1 MPPPVQPV
9 LRALAVV
16 EALNQ
21 GTTVMPLQALAA
33 ATHLPKPT
41 VARLLDTLIAGGYV
55 QRLPS
60 RGGYALAERVVRLSG
75 GFRHADA
82 VVEAAR
88 PFLSALT
95 AQHKWP
101 VALATLDND
110 AMLIRATTLKESPFA
125 TDHSQLNR
133 HTPMLVSALGRA
145 YLAFCPDEERE
156 TILNLLRKSSRES
169 NKPARDP
176 RYVRDLVRTIRRQG
190 YAITAPLPGDPS
202 IGIAVPILGE
212 GRVHATMTLRYL
224 GAMFTERAAAQRF
237 LPSMQDAA
245 RNIAAALRP

>member
-1 MPPPVQPV
+1 MPAPVEPV

-21 GTTVMPLQALAA
+21 GTPVMSLQALAV
-33 ATHLPKPT
+33 ATNLPKPT

-55 QRLPS
+55 QRLPL

-95 AQHKWP
+95 AMHKWP
-101 VALATLDND
+101 LAIATLDHD
-110 AMLIRATTLKESPFA
+110 AMLIRASTLKESPFG

-156 TILNLLRKSSRES
+156 TILSLLRKSNRE
-169 NKPARDP
+169 NNRPARDP
-176 RYVRDLVRTIRRQG
+176 RYIRDLVRTIRRQG
-190 YAITAPLPGDPS
+190 YAITAPVPGDPS
-202 IGIAVPILGE
+202 VGIAVPILGD
-212 GRVHATMTLRYL
+212 GRVHAAMTLRYL
-224 GAMFTERAAAQRF
+224 SSMFAERAAAQRF
-237 LPSMQDAA
+237 LPSLQEAA
-245 RNIAAALRP
+245 RNIAAALRA